1 MTDTTQTPENGTPIS
16 PMIAGEALGGAFR
29 DAMRRL
35 ASGVV
40 VATALSDDGGPAG
53 MAATSITSLTVEP
66 PAVLICVNRSAG
78 LHPLLSHGAP
88 LAINLLARDQKDVS
102 AAFGGA
108 VARELRFGVGTWT
121 ADIHGLPMLEG
132 AQANLACTIEA
143 MTPYGTHSIVIA
155 RVEAVRINGA
165 VDPLIYQDGK
175 YL

>member
-1 MTDTTQTPENGTPIS
+1 MTDNT
-16 PMIAGEALGGAFR
+16 PMIDGEALTGAFR

-40 VATALSDDGGPAG
+40 VATALSEAGPAG
-53 MAATSITSLTVEP
+53 LAATSITSLTVEP

-78 LHPLLSHGAP
+78 LHPLLSHGAHI
-88 LAINLLARDQKDVS
+88 AINLLARDQKEVS

-121 ADIHGLPMLEG
+121 QDIHGLPMLEG
-132 AQANLACTIEA
+132 AQANLACTIET

-155 RVEAVRINGA
+155 RVDAVRINGD